1 MGTGGLNMG
10 AGMQLDDPTG
20 QSPPDAPRPADA
32 AQLADA
38 FRLYSGDLHSVAR
51 RRLGDR
57 ELAEEAVQETFLRA
71 WRAIHR
77 FDPSIGSWRMWLF
90 AICRNA
96 VIDVARR
103 RTRDS
108 RTDHATGEAEL
119 ISDGELERV
128 LARWETEEAL
138 RQMTASQRY
147 AVTEVHLRGRPY
159 ADVAADLG
167 VPVGTVKSRVHQGLQ
182 SARQTA
188 GV

>member
-1 MGTGGLNMG
+1 M
-10 AGMQLDDPTG
+10 AVGMQLDAPAG
-20 QSPPDAPRPADA
+20 QPASGAPRTADA
-32 AQLADA
+32 AQLTDA
-38 FRLYSGDLHSVAR
+38 FHCYSGDLHRVAR
-51 RRLGDR
+51 RRLGDSA
-57 ELAEEAVQETFLRA
+57 LAEEAVQETFLRA

-77 FDPSIGSWRMWLF
+77 FDPNIGSWRMWLF

-96 VIDVARR
+96 IIDVARR
-103 RTRDS
+103 RTRDT
-108 RTDHATGEAEL
+108 RTDHASGDAEL
-119 ISDGELERV
+119 VSDGELERV

-138 RQMTASQRY
+138 QQMTASQRH

-182 SARQTA
+182 AARQMA

>member
-1 MGTGGLNMG
+1 MAYDETARG
-10 AGMQLDDPTG
+10 
-20 QSPPDAPRPADA
+20 ADA

-38 FRLYSGDLHSVAR
+38 FRLYSRELHAVAR

-57 ELAEEAVQETFLRA
+57 ALAEEAVQETFLRA

-103 RTRDS
+103 RTRDA
-108 RTDHATGEAEL
+108 RTDHAGGETQL
-119 ISDGELERV
+119 VTDDELERV
-128 LARWETEEAL
+128 LARWETDEAL
-138 RQMTASQRY
+138 RQMTASQRH

-167 VPVGTVKSRVHQGLQ
+167 VPVGTVKSRVHQGLL
-182 SARQTA
+182 SARQMA

>member
-1 MGTGGLNMG
+1 MSVAMTLHDG
-10 AGMQLDDPTG
+10 AATPTPQG
-20 QSPPDAPRPADA
+20 EATPAADA

-38 FRLYSGDLHSVAR
+38 FRLYSRDLHAVAR
-51 RRLGDR
+51 RRLRDR
-57 ELAEEAVQETFLRA
+57 ALAEEAVQETFLRA

-77 FDPSIGSWRMWLF
+77 FDPAIGSWRMWLF

-96 VIDVARR
+96 IIDVARR
-103 RTRDS
+103 RTRDAHA
-108 RTDHATGEAEL
+108 DHAPDRDDL

-128 LARWETEEAL
+128 LARWQAEEAL
-138 RQMTASQRY
+138 RRMSAPQRH

-167 VPVGTVKSRVHQGLQ
+167 VPVGTVKSRVHQGLM

-188 GV
+188 GFSSPN